1 MTAGASEPS
10 GKPKRSLI
18 SILSHGLM
26 GFSIGVIGLIA
37 SPASSYYFYNKGLSD
52 AVTEAKAK
60 GENLGRAEGQKQGLA
75 AFEVN
80 VPKLIEERYPGAV
93 QNAQS
98 LGFAR
103 GRRRGKP
110 TAKKKAKRSVARPG
124 ALKEKKRVSQ
134 KVRFKDAKRGFKRAA
149 RLRWQ
154 SAIQRVAQKTTGITM
169 LTLFLKLLREQKH

>member
-103 GRRRGKP
+103 GEEKGK
-110 TAKKKAKRSVARPG
+110 ADGEKEGEKIGREAGRAEGEKAG
-124 ALKEKKRVSQ
+124 LTEG
-134 KVRFKDAKRGFKRAA
+134 KVQGREA
-149 RLRWQ
+149 
-154 SAIQRVAQKTTGITM
+154 GI
-169 LTLFLKLLREQKH
+169 